1 MSNVSPCMNFRSF
14 VDELRQRHDLVDIR
28 QTVDANLEIG
38 AITRKVYEDRAP
50 APLFASIRDAQPGFR
65 VLGAPAGLN
74 RQPGEEFGRLA
85 LHFGLPKSATPRD
98 IVERII
104 AASHASPVTPRI
116 VDTGPCKENIW
127 RGSQVD
133 LTRFP
138 VPLLHAADGGK
149 YFGTYGFHIVQSPD
163 RTWDSWSVARSMLHD
178 RNTLVGPAMP
188 QQHLGMIREMWK
200 QRGEPTPWAMA
211 LGAPPAALAVAG
223 MPLPEHVSESGYVG
237 AMVGDPVEVVKAETN
252 DLLVPANAEIILEGT
267 ISLSEKAMEGPMGEY
282 HGYSFPVGREQPL
295 FHVEAVTFRNEAIL
309 PICAAGL
316 PPEENHTI
324 WGTMISAQ
332 ALDLLRRANMPVDMA
347 WCSYEAATCW
357 IVLSIDTAR
366 LQTMQTDASR
376 FVHLIADILFSS
388 HAGWLV
394 PKVILVSNDIDIT
407 DIDQVVWALATRHH
421 PARDHFA
428 FPEAT
433 GIPLVPYLSP
443 EEKAAGSGGKAII
456 NCLFPEQ
463 FRGDMR
469 ATVASFDTSFP
480 EELKRSVLANW
491 TAYGFP
497 A

>member
-1 MSNVSPCMNFRSF
+1 M
-14 VDELRQRHDLVDIR
+14 
-28 QTVDANLEIG
+28 
-38 AITRKVYEDRAP
+38 
-50 APLFASIRDAQPGFR
+50 
-65 VLGAPAGLN
+65 
-74 RQPGEEFGRLA
+74 
-85 LHFGLPKSATPRD
+85 
-98 IVERII
+98 
-104 AASHASPVTPRI
+104 
-116 VDTGPCKENIW
+116 
-127 RGSQVD
+127 D

-295 FHVEAVTFRNEAIL
+295 FHVEAVTFRNEPIL

-366 LQTMQTDASR
+366 LQTMQTDASH